1 MDIVPVPV
9 GALHAS
15 SRCEPRSLRIGR
27 VKFIGLPLEMEP
39 GVALRGQR
47 APGGGVARFISRVI
61 GCLVA
66 ARP

>member
-1 MDIVPVPV
+1 MEIVPVPV

-15 SRCEPRSLRIGR
+15 SRCELRSHRIGR
-27 VKFIGLPLEMEP
+27 VKFVGLPLEMDP

-47 APGGGVARFISRVI
+47 APGVVARIVSRVI

>member
-9 GALHAS
+9 GAHHAS
-15 SRCEPRSLRIGR
+15 SRCERRSHRIGR
-27 VKFIGLPLEMEP
+27 VKFVGLPLESDP
-39 GVALRGQR
+39 GAALRGQR
-47 APGGGVARFISRVI
+47 APGVVARIVSRVI

>member
-9 GALHAS
+9 GSLHAS
-15 SRCEPRSLRIGR
+15 SRCEHRSHRIGR
-27 VKFIGLPLEMEP
+27 VKFIGLPLEMQP
-39 GVALRGQR
+39 GEALRGQPS
-47 APGGGVARFISRVI
+47 PGNGVARFISRVI

>member
-1 MDIVPVPV
+1 MDIVPIPV

-15 SRCEPRSLRIGR
+15 SRCEHRSNRIGR
-27 VKFIGLPLEMEP
+27 VKFVVLPLEMEP
-39 GVALRGQR
+39 GEALRGQR